1 MEVEKFF
8 RAVVHLLL
16 RPGLPEIRL
25 NNRFVLCTIS
35 IFLLLTA
42 CEATKNEETLKPEK
56 ELENPVVVED
66 KREIPEFLIDKHEQI
81 VQVYGWLDS
90 ATILYSSKL
99 NENNELQVMSWNFQT
114 QKKSV
119 FFQPTD
125 DIVGVSI
132 SPDRSYVLVHLAPL
146 ANKAV
151 IEVLNHDGTM
161 AFTAS
166 VPSIELAYEWNI
178 HDQGV
183 LFLSSFFEDWSYQT
197 YIVNTREQNIEAIEF
212 PQPFVKWG
220 SKEELLYLDWN
231 EDEPN
236 LNAPLMKKNLHSN
249 QRESIMLDVIYFTR
263 TAHTLMTIQDQ
274 SENYDKATYSF
285 FNDKNKLITSFSA
298 PHLKNY
304 SSWLIPYFEMREESS
319 QFISF
324 IPEKAAN
331 VDQYAGGFSLQVFNW
346 QTGKEEV
353 ILTKAEN
360 EPISCSP
367 NGIWCLYGNQ
377 FEKIIILKNKTVKNL
392 FEIS

>member
-16 RPGLPEIRL
+16 RLGLPAIRL
-25 NNRFVLCTIS
+25 NIRFVLCTIS

-66 KREIPEFLIDKHEQI
+66 KYEIPEFLIDKHEQI

-90 ATILYSSKL
+90 STILYSSKL
-99 NENNELQVMSWNFQT
+99 DESDQLQLMSWNFQT

-119 FFQPTD
+119 FYQPTD
-125 DIVGVSI
+125 DIVDVSI
-132 SPDRSYVLVHLAPL
+132 SPDRSYVLVHLALL
-146 ANKAV
+146 ANKAA

-161 AFTAS
+161 AFSAS

-197 YIVNTREQNIEAIEF
+197 YIVNTKEQTIEKIEF

-220 SKEELLYLDWN
+220 SKEDLLYLDWN

-236 LNAPLMKKNLHSN
+236 LKAPLIKKNLHSN
-249 QRESIMLDVIYFTR
+249 QRESMMLDVIYFTR

-285 FNDKNKLITSFSA
+285 FNDKNKLITSFSV
-298 PHLKNY
+298 PHLKNF

-324 IPEKAAN
+324 VPEKATN
-331 VDQYAGGFSLQVFNW
+331 VDQYDGKFSLQVFNW
-346 QTGKEEV
+346 NTGKEEE

-367 NGIWCLYGNQ
+367 NGLWCLYGNQ
-377 FEKIIILKNKTVKNL
+377 FEKIINLKTKTVKHL